1 MRSVFYP
8 KLVDGAEGDPTLY
21 VRLAHR
27 QESILFDCGSLANLP
42 PREISKIRHLFIS
55 HTHVDHF
62 IDFDRLVRFFLY
74 TDHHLNVFGP
84 QGLARQVGNR
94 LAGYTWNLVDGYPF
108 EITVNEWAD
117 DNIDTYRFRARNAF
131 RPEEIDSV
139 ACQAGRLLETPAYH
153 VTAVPLEHGNITSL
167 AYCLEELLHIAIH
180 KDALER
186 NRYRPGAWLTTFKDL
201 LRSGESADQLIEV
214 PLEAGGT
221 VKKSVAELEHSI
233 AHTEPGMKVCYVTD
247 ASPSEE
253 NLAKIEELSRDAHLL
268 AIEAPFAHADLDRA
282 RQRNHLTATLAGEV
296 ARKAEV
302 SRCLFFHFSPR
313 YHEADTNL
321 QDEAERAFRGPL

>member
-74 TDHHLNVFGP
+74 TDQHLNVFGP

-94 LAGYTWNLVDGYPF
+94 LASYTWNLVDGYPF

-117 DNIDTYRFRARNAF
+117 DSIDSYRFRARNEF
-131 RPEEIDSV
+131 RPEEIESV
-139 ACQAGRLLETPAYH
+139 PCPDGRLLATPAYH
-153 VTAVPLEHGNITSL
+153 VTAVPLEHGSITSL
-167 AYCLEELLHIAIH
+167 GLRVGNVAYCCDVGGFPDETVARLQGLDVLII
-180 KDALER
+180 DALQ
-186 NRYRPGAWLTTFKDL
+186 YRTHPSHFSLGEALQWAEQLQPNKTVLTHMH
-201 LRSGESADQLIEV
+201 V
-214 PLEAGGT
+214 PLDYAT
-221 VKKSVAELEHSI
+221 VAAE
-233 AHTEPGMKVCYVTD
+233 TPDNVEPAYDMMVIEQQV
-247 ASPSEE
+247 E
-253 NLAKIEELSRDAHLL
+253 LA
-268 AIEAPFAHADLDRA
+268 
-282 RQRNHLTATLAGEV
+282 
-296 ARKAEV
+296 
-302 SRCLFFHFSPR
+302 
-313 YHEADTNL
+313 
-321 QDEAERAFRGPL
+321 DEQPG